1 MADFLSDVGFN
12 KSLKRQVTRGDSEDG
27 TEMPGNMS
35 EFGLGGKIEEATA
48 IEADQPRSLKTVTK
62 STS

>member
-1 MADFLSDVGFN
+1 
-12 KSLKRQVTRGDSEDG
+12 
-27 TEMPGNMS
+27 MPGNMS

-48 IEADQPRSLKTVTK
+48 IEADQPRSLKTETLVTK